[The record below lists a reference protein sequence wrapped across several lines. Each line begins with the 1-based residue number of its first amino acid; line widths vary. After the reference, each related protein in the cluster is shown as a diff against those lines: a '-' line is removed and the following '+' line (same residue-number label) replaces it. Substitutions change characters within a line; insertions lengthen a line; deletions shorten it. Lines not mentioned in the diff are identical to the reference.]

1 MDVDGFIMQA
11 PKVLVHPYVSC
22 LILLINTVDIL
33 WSLWNLILSWCKRR
47 QLLGEAILKC
57 ALRRPV
63 LGWQGVWKDL
73 GRFLGRLSPPIAW
86 DFTPEQASNPSKLTY
101 HLIEGCLA
109 YPNENQQ
116 LLALYWGLACAY
128 RATVQYSQR
137 TVVEEGTQTA
147 AEDTVAEIGTQTIT
161 TTVIAPVVKKNQWTR
176 RSTGP
181 YHRLVRE
188 EEEEE
193 ERFDQEAGPSAK
205 KWEEGVREIRQEAE
219 TTWSL
224 TSSELRDM
232 REDYSRQ
239 PGERIAAWLL
249 RCWDNGN
256 DSQQLESR
264 EAQQLESL
272 ARNRG
277 IERGIGKEAAIC
289 SLWRWLLSS
298 VRARY
303 PFKEDLVNSPG
314 KWTTA
319 DEGIQYLRELAVL
332 EVIYSDLDDEEVSKD
347 PENVLCTRA
356 TWRKVI
362 QSAPASY
369 SNSLAAMY
377 CPDMDTPTV
386 EKVSS
391 WLQNFEENL
400 CTSSSLWASALAI
413 RDTPRNQSCPAPV
426 RGKGSPR
433 RMPRGA
439 LWFFLRDQ
447 GEDMRK
453 WDGEPTFKLEARVRE
468 LRGKTAVKKGTP
480 KKAVSVVAAE
490 TQEGNQQTPRYRT
503 TEITSLD
510 PGEGTSGLA
519 LRGSDSEYSDQ
530 EQE

>member
-1 MDVDGFIMQA
+1 MLSPTICHGLIQTALEQGEAPEHLQYIDDIIVWGNTAAEVSEKGKKIVGFF
-11 PKVLVHPYVSC
+11 LSD
-22 LILLINTVDIL
+22 ILLKA
-33 WSLWNLILSWCKRR
+33 SF
-47 QLLGEAILKC
+47 AIK
-57 ALRRPV
+57 
-63 LGWQGVWKDL
+63 QT
-73 GRFLGRLSPPIAW
+73 W
-86 DFTPEQASNPSKLTY
+86 DFTPEQASNPSKLMY

-468 LRGKTAVKKGTP
+468 LRGKTAVKK